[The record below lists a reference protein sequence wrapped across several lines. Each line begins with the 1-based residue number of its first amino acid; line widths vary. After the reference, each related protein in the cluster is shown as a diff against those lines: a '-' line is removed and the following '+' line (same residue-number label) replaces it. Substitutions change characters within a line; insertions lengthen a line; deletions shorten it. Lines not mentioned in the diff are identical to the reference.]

1 MVASSK
7 ERPLISVT
15 SSATPKRARF
25 FFKSLMMWLLERRK
39 CFNFPP
45 ASILTIFFR
54 HTGFARAIRCGNR
67 RSSDIRTNLQDISRA
82 EPGEVIDEK
91 QNIHV
96 QHGGGLPDFS

>member
-15 SSATPKRARF
+15 SYATPKRARF

-45 ASILTIFFR
+45 ASILTIFFG
-54 HTGFARAIRCGNR
+54 TLDSRAPYAAAIR

-96 QHGGGLPDFS
+96 QHGGGL